1 MSLVRAAA
9 RKRLKPGCRREEE
22 RAGRV
27 SRGLCGLIGI
37 LLSIGTAQAEAPADL
52 DTSAQKTQLQAVQG
66 DLAKAQAKAEALR
79 RQEQAVAAEIA
90 SLREASVATARIA
103 QQNEVALSM
112 LQAQLKSFQDDT
124 REKLAAV
131 QATHGREARLLA
143 ALQRVAIE
151 PPAALAFSPGSPLDS
166 IRSAM
171 LLASIMPQLRA
182 AVADLNAKL
191 GDLDKSRLATEATQA
206 EVGEK
211 QIALTAQQEHLA
223 DLLARKRQL
232 ESATRRAAA
241 AEQRRLTALSAQAV
255 DLKDLIQKLDA
266 ERARRLEQER
276 AETRRREQ
284 AEAARQRAEAEAA
297 HRPTDVAMA
306 APQRTRSLLAGKY
319 TLVRPA
325 AGPITRRFG
334 QTDGFVTAKGLTIA
348 TRPGAEVVA
357 PYDGTILFAGP
368 FRSYG
373 QILIIEHP
381 GGYDSLL
388 AGCDHIDSVV
398 GQSVKAGEPV
408 GRMRTGGGTPSLY
421 FEWRRKDQPIDPAS
435 WLAAP

>member
-1 MSLVRAAA
+1 MAVLFQKGDS
-9 RKRLKPGCRREEE
+9 P
-22 RAGRV
+22 
-27 SRGLCGLIGI
+27 
-37 LLSIGTAQAEAPADL
+37 TAS
-52 DTSAQKTQLQAVQG
+52 T
-66 DLAKAQAKAEALR
+66 
-79 RQEQAVAAEIA
+79 
-90 SLREASVATARIA
+90 
-103 QQNEVALSM
+103 
-112 LQAQLKSFQDDT
+112 
-124 REKLAAV
+124 
-131 QATHGREARLLA
+131 
-143 ALQRVAIE
+143 
-151 PPAALAFSPGSPLDS
+151 
-166 IRSAM
+166 
-171 LLASIMPQLRA
+171 
-182 AVADLNAKL
+182 
-191 GDLDKSRLATEATQA
+191 TEATQA
-206 EVGEK
+206 EVSEK
-211 QIALTAQQEHLA
+211 QIALTSQLEHLA
-223 DLLARKRQL
+223 DLLTRKRQL
-232 ESATRRAAA
+232 EAATRRAAA
-241 AEQRRLTALSAQAV
+241 IEQRRLTALSAQAV

-266 ERARRLEQER
+266 ERARRLQQER
-276 AETRRREQ
+276 EAAHRREL
-284 AEAARQRAEAEAA
+284 AEAARARAEANAA
-297 HRPTDVAMA
+297 RPTAAVVAP
-306 APQRTRSLLAGKY
+306 APERARSLLAGKY

>member
-1 MSLVRAAA
+1 MLLNQPAWAQGASDVD
-9 RKRLKPGCRREEE
+9 
-22 RAGRV
+22 V
-27 SRGLCGLIGI
+27 S
-37 LLSIGTAQAEAPADL
+37 TPKA
-52 DTSAQKTQLQAVQG
+52 QLQAVQS
-66 DLAKAQAKAEALR
+66 DLARAQAKADSLR
-79 RQEQAVAAEIA
+79 RQEQATAAEISALQDA
-90 SLREASVATARIA
+90 SIATARIA

-112 LQAQLKSFQDDT
+112 LQVQLKSLKDDT
-124 REKLAAV
+124 EEKLAAV

-171 LLASIMPQLRA
+171 LLGAIMPQLRA
-182 AVADLNAKL
+182 AVADLNVKL
-191 GDLDKSRLATEATQA
+191 ADLDKTRVETEATQA
-206 EVGEK
+206 EVGVK
-211 QIALTAQQEHLA
+211 RIALISQQEHLA

-232 ESATRRAAA
+232 EASTRRAAA
-241 AEQRRLTALSAQAV
+241 AEQRRLTALSTQAV
-255 DLKDLIQKLDA
+255 DLKDLIEKLDG
-266 ERARRLEQER
+266 ERARRLAEER
-276 AETRRREQ
+276 AAAQRREA
-284 AEAARQRAEAEAA
+284 AEAARMKAEQASRRATLAA
-297 HRPTDVAMA
+297 VTTPERARNMI
-306 APQRTRSLLAGKY
+306 AGKY
-319 TLVRPA
+319 TLIRPA
-325 AGPITRRFG
+325 AGRITRRFG
-334 QTDGFVTAKGLTIA
+334 QSDGFVTAKGLTIA

-408 GRMRTGGGTPSLY
+408 GRMRTGGSAPSLY
-421 FEWRRKDQPIDPAS
+421 FEWRHKDQPIDPAS

>member
-1 MSLVRAAA
+1 MIAVIA
-9 RKRLKPGCRREEE
+9 
-22 RAGRV
+22 
-27 SRGLCGLIGI
+27 
-37 LLSIGTAQAEAPADL
+37 LSSGTARADTPADL
-52 DTSAQKTQLQAVQG
+52 DTTAPKAQLQAVQG
-66 DLAKAQAKAEALR
+66 DLAKAQAREDALR
-79 RQEQAVAAEIA
+79 RQQQAVAAEISALQDA
-90 SLREASVATARIA
+90 SITTARIA
-103 QQNEVALSM
+103 QQNEVAVSM
-112 LQAQLKSFQDDT
+112 LQVQLKSLKDDT
-124 REKLAAV
+124 QEKLAAV
-131 QATHGREARLLA
+131 QATHGREAKLLA

-171 LLASIMPQLRA
+171 LLSSIMPRLRA
-182 AVADLNAKL
+182 AVADLNVKL
-191 GDLDKSRLATEATQA
+191 ANLDKSRVETEATQA
-206 EVGEK
+206 EVSEK
-211 QIALTAQQEHLA
+211 QIALTSQQEHLA
-223 DLLARKRQL
+223 DLLARKRLL
-232 ESATRRAAA
+232 EASTRRAAA
-241 AEQRRLTALSAQAV
+241 VEQRRLMTLSAQAV
-255 DLKDLIQKLDA
+255 DLRDLIQKLDA

-276 AETRRREQ
+276 LEAQRREQ
-284 AEAARQRAEAEAA
+284 EAAARAKAA
-297 HRPTDVAMA
+297 SRAVPA
-306 APQRTRSLLAGKY
+306 AVPAPERARSLLAGKY

-325 AGPITRRFG
+325 AGRVTRRFG